1 MQLARPIANGQPASS
16 PVGSHQSVIRR
27 WPALVLF
34 TSSVGLL
41 AVARWLQPSP
51 QGMGTHT
58 QLGLPGCGFLHT
70 TGIPC
75 ATCGMTTS
83 FSLAARGHMIQ
94 SFRNQPAGMILAV
107 CVAVTAMVSGWA
119 LVAMASLGPLGRWIW
134 RPLNVALL
142 AAVLL
147 GSWLYKILIVR
158 GVL

>member
-1 MQLARPIANGQPASS
+1 
-16 PVGSHQSVIRR
+16 
-27 WPALVLF
+27 
-34 TSSVGLL
+34 
-41 AVARWLQPSP
+41 
-51 QGMGTHT
+51 
-58 QLGLPGCGFLHT
+58 
-70 TGIPC
+70 
-75 ATCGMTTS
+75 
-83 FSLAARGHMIQ
+83 MIQ

-142 AAVLL
+142 ATVLL